1 MAWQSDLLGLVRG
14 LGKVSSASSRVAPLE
29 ASRVWEGSLAK
40 PAVHNVV
47 KLVLEERKSEELS
60 QNKKAKGIPVSRLV
74 ENLPLVIDGVRVYLG
89 AIAGI
94 SPSSPSSKGFPPGDV
109 EREILGIDD
118 ASDEAEILGDE
129 LVAVV
134 HDEHTTDV
142 QFDVV
147 LRLFV
152 LEEVERSALGDVQQ
166 SL

>member
-1 MAWQSDLLGLVRG
+1 MLQ
-14 LGKVSSASSRVAPLE
+14 
-29 ASRVWEGSLAK
+29 
-40 PAVHNVV
+40 H
-47 KLVLEERKSEELS
+47 LS
-60 QNKKAKGIPVSRLV
+60 
-74 ENLPLVIDGVRVYLG
+74 
-89 AIAGI
+89 
-94 SPSSPSSKGFPPGDV
+94 GDV
-109 EREILGIDD
+109 ERQILGIDD
-118 ASDEAEILGDE
+118 AANEAQILGNE